1 MQRKIII
8 GYDPEQSSAD
18 ALRLGRVLTEL
29 LAAAPIVVSALPWP
43 SYLIGLADLQK
54 QVDAE
59 MAKPFAVVRDQLGD
73 LGVET
78 RALASPSAALALN
91 ELAEQE
97 GADVIVLGSSHRGPI
112 GRTLAGS
119 VGESLMQGASCA
131 IAIAPRGYGERGPEG
146 LLRIAVAFDGSPEAW
161 TALETAIGFA
171 ERCHGELTVI
181 SVADYSR
188 YGYAAAWSILSA
200 GEFEDAER
208 EGKRRLLELALGRVP
223 SGLASEG
230 RIPTGD
236 PGSVLSELSGE
247 FDLVV
252 SGSRA
257 YGPLRRTLLG
267 STTRKLI
274 RASDCPVLVLPRA
287 VGVDP
292 FGLRDPS
299 SSRSGDA
306 DRATA

>member
-1 MQRKIII
+1 M
-8 GYDPEQSSAD
+8 
-18 ALRLGRVLTEL
+18 LGRADQRLVDINAMALN
-29 LAAAPIVVSALPWP
+29 AAIRGS
-43 SYLIGLADLQK
+43 ILAD
-54 QVDAE
+54 
-59 MAKPFAVVRDQLGD
+59 
-73 LGVET
+73 
-78 RALASPSAALALN
+78 
-91 ELAEQE
+91 
-97 GADVIVLGSSHRGPI
+97 
-112 GRTLAGS
+112 
-119 VGESLMQGASCA
+119 
-131 IAIAPRGYGERGPEG
+131 PEG